1 MRRRFVG
8 SGGHGSGGDSLGNRS
23 PTSFEF
29 EDGVS
34 LTVVTSATD
43 APLSTSMGGQQ
54 QPMTFEPD
62 TPMLGSTG
70 RHVPYQPLTGATGG
84 TTATSIMY
92 TQPSSFSPLR
102 RPRFVMTLALI
113 GLTTFL
119 LLPAPG
125 SSNHQ
130 NLGSTAL
137 TKAGVKLP
145 NQLVP
150 DRLHDLFE
158 YWNFGS
164 MSDDGSN
171 DLRYVPPPPPSSNI
185 RDAVEIGRQQIDK
198 LEKESIYNFDKQSGH
213 LQIQDLSSYK
223 LQPVKPHPILTLIE
237 RAELEWSNK
246 LSRQSKTLKDAA
258 REYRKR
264 YKRNPPKGFD
274 RWWAYAKQNKIVLT
288 DEYDQIEKDL
298 QPFWALDPS
307 DLHHRVQV
315 MQQREET
322 FTIRMQDGQV
332 WEEGEQAFLRRAKDL
347 RNLINRFA
355 AMVPDLDLNM
365 TFTRHDQPAVRLG
378 WHHRERLKELAE
390 LGEYFGPSDYLHE
403 PDTSLSNW
411 AQGCSPDSP
420 LRQIE
425 QQVASSNPS
434 SSQTELAQRLKAA
447 YTTTSAV
454 GLATKR
460 SFIYD
465 YQPSLDICQHPE
477 IMPMHGFTSVLGTN
491 EGPLVPL
498 FTFAKTNIHSDVLVT
513 PLEQYS
519 PTYIGYDPPWEKKE
533 FNKLMWRGSTTG
545 IDFLTTTDWKN
556 SQRARLHFLTHDL
569 KGSKQVLIS
578 NGGKD
583 AVVKEEI
590 IKMHN
595 LNKAYMDVSF
605 SGGPVQCDETT
616 CQEMSKLIDFQP
628 TMGLT
633 DSYKYKYVI
642 DVDGNGWSGRFHR
655 LMSMKACVLK
665 STLFPEWYGDRIQP
679 WVHYVPVK
687 VDYSDLYD
695 IMTFFRGSPDGK
707 NDHDELGRKIGL
719 QGKQWAQDHW
729 REQDMA
735 SYMFRLVL
743 EWNRLLHRGDEMEL
757 DYDG

>member
-1 MRRRFVG
+1 
-8 SGGHGSGGDSLGNRS
+8 
-23 PTSFEF
+23 
-29 EDGVS
+29 
-34 LTVVTSATD
+34 
-43 APLSTSMGGQQ
+43 
-54 QPMTFEPD
+54 
-62 TPMLGSTG
+62 
-70 RHVPYQPLTGATGG
+70 
-84 TTATSIMY
+84 
-92 TQPSSFSPLR
+92 
-102 RPRFVMTLALI
+102 MTLALVAVA
-113 GLTTFL
+113 TFL
-119 LLPAPG
+119 LLPASNRDVA
-125 SSNHQ
+125 SS
-130 NLGSTAL
+130 AL

-145 NQLVP
+145 DALP

-158 YWNFGS
+158 YWNVG
-164 MSDDGSN
+164 DDGSN
-171 DLRYVPPPPPSSNI
+171 DLRYVPPPPPPSEPAQVGLEELAKIERESVHEFNSN
-185 RDAVEIGRQQIDK
+185 
-198 LEKESIYNFDKQSGH
+198 GH
-213 LQIQDLSSYK
+213 LIVEPLSSYSN
-223 LQPVKPHPILTLIE
+223 PVKPHPILTLIR
-237 RAELEWSNK
+237 RAEAEWSHK
-246 LSRQSKTLKDAA
+246 VARQSKTLKDCVK
-258 REYRKR
+258 EYRKR

-274 RWWAYAKQNKIVLT
+274 RWWSYAKQNKIVLT
-288 DEYDQIEKDL
+288 DEYDQIERDL
-298 QPFWALDPS
+298 QPFWALEPS

-315 MQQREET
+315 MQAREET
-322 FTIRMQDGQV
+322 FTIRMEDGQV

-355 AMVPDLDLNM
+355 ATIPDVELNM

-390 LGEYFGPSDYLHE
+390 LGEYFGPSDYMHE
-403 PDTSLSNW
+403 PNTKLSNW

-420 LRQIE
+420 LREIE
-425 QQVASSNPS
+425 EQVVGLDVSGKD
-434 SSQTELAQRLKAA
+434 LRVRLNAA
-447 YTTTSAV
+447 YTTE
-454 GLATKR
+454 LAKKR
-460 SFIYD
+460 SFIYN

-477 IMPMHGFTSVLGTN
+477 IMPLHGFTSVVGTN

-545 IDFLTTTDWKN
+545 IDFLVSTDWKN
-556 SQRARLHFLTHDL
+556 SQRARLHFLTHDMS
-569 KGSKQVLIS
+569 GNRQVLVAS
-578 NGGKD
+578 GQD
-583 AVVKEEI
+583 VVKEQSLA
-590 IKMHN
+590 MHN

-605 SGGPVQCDETT
+605 SGGPVQCDDETCT
-616 CQEMSKLIDFQP
+616 QMRKLIDFAP

-695 IMTFFRGSPDGK
+695 VMTFFRGGPDGK
-707 NDHDELGRKIGL
+707 NDHDDLARKIGL
-719 QGKQWAQDHW
+719 QGKQWAAEHW

-735 SYMFRLVL
+735 AYMFRLVL
-743 EWNRLLHRGDEMEL
+743 EWNRLLHRGEEEDL